1 MSHSDEGLPGKQF
14 STTMGLV
21 ELPHCANAVC
31 DHPRPSR
38 TPSRSPNHWVR
49 VKNRRMLA
57 TLSPSFPAELIDGGG
72 MRRGPEGRIPCL
84 VVSVRWL
91 DTLTIVACTL
101 AKLGEPKSP

>member
-49 VKNRRMLA
+49 FKKRRMLVNL
-57 TLSPSFPAELIDGGG
+57 TPSFRAELIDGARNGE
-72 MRRGPEGRIPCL
+72 GPGSRIPCL
-84 VVSVRWL
+84 FVSVRWL
-91 DTLTIVACTL
+91 DTLTIVACTVP
-101 AKLGEPKSP
+101 KLG